1 MSPAP
6 SSEHGRRAQ
15 RGLTLLEAL
24 VALFLTAV
32 LGLGLGFAAMNVA
45 GAQKTL
51 NAQNLTLGKMRA
63 MLASAPLCAGA
74 NASAAQLHDLTASQS
89 ITIQYQC
96 TVQSVTVQAQ
106 GVAGTVTASTTVPAL
121 TASSGTLLGP
131 GTLRVEP

>member
-6 SSEHGRRAQ
+6 FPERGHRAQ

-45 GAQKTL
+45 GAQKAL
-51 NAQNLTLGKMRA
+51 NAQNLTLGEMRA
-63 MLASAPLCAGA
+63 MLAAAPLCAGA
-74 NASAAQLHDLTASQS
+74 NASGAQTRALTASQS
-89 ITIQYQC
+89 IDIQYQC

-106 GVAGTVTASTTVPAL
+106 GASGTVTASATTLAL
-121 TASSGTLLGP
+121 TASSGALLGP